1 MSYIA
6 ASRFITPMCPNYAP
20 DVSRDADN
28 SGRPQ
33 YYYPAELIYVASS
46 VPIRCSICVALIRI
60 SGIWRGCVWTLHAI
74 MSLTVVNFVVF
85 TVALLNVCKP
95 ISAMWDHGAGTCN
108 QHLNVAVSY
117 FFSAVAI
124 LTDWTI
130 AVLPI
135 FLVWN
140 IKMKLC
146 KRILVVCILALAAL

>member
-1 MSYIA
+1 M
-6 ASRFITPMCPNYAP
+6 
-20 DVSRDADN
+20 
-28 SGRPQ
+28 
-33 YYYPAELIYVASS
+33 ASS

-60 SGIWRGCVWTLHAI
+60 SGIWRGCVWTLYAI
-74 MSLTVVNFVVF
+74 MSLTVVNFIIF

-95 ISAMWDHGAGTCN
+95 IHAMWDKEAGTCD

-130 AVLPI
+130 AILPV

-140 IKMKLC
+140 IKMKIS
-146 KRILVVCILALAAL
+146 KRIMVVCILALAAL